1 VLDRPLVDGAPST
14 LESVPLLGGGTS
26 GTSSTLGSALDSGTL
41 DCLRKC
47 GCDGSAVA
55 GGHQLVWQG
64 VFTSVNGGLL
74 AGAPPSF
81 CAVTIT
87 YEVEILAPIDD
98 QIKEIRRETL
108 SLFWVVL
115 ILCACCTAVGAT
127 CSPARATAHLAC

>member
-1 VLDRPLVDGAPST
+1 MLDRPLVDGAPST
-14 LESVPLLGGGTS
+14 LESVPLLGGGAS

-47 GCDGSAVA
+47 GCDGSATA
-55 GGHQLVWQG
+55 GGQQLVWQG
-64 VFTSVNGGLL
+64 VFTSVNGGLS
-74 AGAPPSF
+74 AAAPPPF

-87 YEVEILAPIDD
+87 HEIEILAPIDD

-115 ILCACCTAVGAT
+115 ILCACCTAAGGTRSLAGAT
-127 CSPARATAHLAC
+127 AR